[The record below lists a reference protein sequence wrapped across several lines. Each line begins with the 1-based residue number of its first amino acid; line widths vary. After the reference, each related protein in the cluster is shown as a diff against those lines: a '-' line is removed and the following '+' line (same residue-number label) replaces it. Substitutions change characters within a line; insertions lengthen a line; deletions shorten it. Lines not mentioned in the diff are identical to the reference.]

1 MPTLTLTDR
10 GQVTLRKEILNH
22 LEVRPG
28 QKLEVEMLPNNEVRI
43 RSARPTGRIQ
53 DVFGMLARKT
63 NVVATIE
70 EINETIKDGWAG
82 KL

>member
-1 MPTLTLTDR
+1 MATLTLTDR
-10 GQVTLRKEILNH
+10 GQVTFRKEILTH

-43 RSARPTGRIQ
+43 RSARPTGRIE
-53 DVFGMLARKT
+53 DVFGMLAGKT
-63 NVVATIE
+63 NVVATIDE
-70 EINETIKDGWAG
+70 MNQTIEDGWAG